1 MGNAGI
7 KASQARTSMRSI
19 MTNLTGDVTIATTN
33 ADGSMRSLSAILA
46 DCRGAF
52 AGMTEAEKAN
62 NAEALV
68 GKNAMSGFLAL
79 MNAAGG
85 Y

>member
-1 MGNAGI
+1 MSEKEI
-7 KASQARTSMRSI
+7 QTLDEISKAVS
-19 MTNLTGDVTIATTN
+19 
-33 ADGSMRSLSAILA
+33 
-46 DCRGAF
+46 
-52 AGMTEAEKAN
+52 GMTEAEKAN

-68 GKNAMSGFLAL
+68 GKTDMSGFHAL

>member
-1 MGNAGI
+1 
-7 KASQARTSMRSI
+7 
-19 MTNLTGDVTIATTN
+19 
-33 ADGSMRSLSAILA
+33 MRSLSAILA

>member
-1 MGNAGI
+1 
-7 KASQARTSMRSI
+7 MRLGAYECVLQKGSKLSGAAI
-19 MTNLTGDVTIATTN
+19 GDVTIATTN

>member
-1 MGNAGI
+1 
-7 KASQARTSMRSI
+7 
-19 MTNLTGDVTIATTN
+19 
-33 ADGSMRSLSAILA
+33 
-46 DCRGAF
+46 
-52 AGMTEAEKAN
+52 MTEAEKAN